1 MNFELLLV
9 SLTAISGLFFLA
21 DYFYKKDAE
30 NNLKKRSFLVEQAIS
45 FFPIFLI
52 VAIG

>member
-9 SLTAISGLFFLA
+9 SLTAISGLIFLA

-30 NNLKKRSFLVEQAIS
+30 SHLKKRSFLGEQAIS

-52 VAIG
+52 VL